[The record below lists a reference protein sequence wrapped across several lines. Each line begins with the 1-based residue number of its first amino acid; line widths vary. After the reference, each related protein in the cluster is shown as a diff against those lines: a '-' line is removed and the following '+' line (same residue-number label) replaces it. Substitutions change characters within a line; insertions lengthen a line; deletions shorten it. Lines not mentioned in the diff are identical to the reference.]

1 MNDGSPNDDLA
12 RSRWFILSLS
22 RLVGVGIVIAGLL
35 VTQGAISWPIEIGYV
50 LVLIGI
56 VDVFVVPQVLARRW
70 RSPKE

>member
-1 MNDGSPNDDLA
+1 MNDDKSNDDVA
-12 RSRWFILSLS
+12 RNRWLILGLS
-22 RLVGVGIVIAGLL
+22 RLAGVGMVITGLL
-35 VTQGAISWPIEIGYV
+35 VTQGAILWPIELGYA

>member
-1 MNDGSPNDDLA
+1 MNHDPSNDDVA
-12 RSRWFILSLS
+12 RNRWFLLSLS
-22 RLVGVGIVIAGLL
+22 RLAGVGLVITGLL
-35 VTQGAISWPIEIGYV
+35 VTQGAISWPIELGYA

>member
-1 MNDGSPNDDLA
+1 MNDDIA
-12 RSRWFILSLS
+12 RTRWFILSLS
-22 RLVGVGIVIAGLL
+22 RLAGVALVITGLL
-35 VTQGAISWPIEIGYV
+35 VTQRAIDWPVEAGYA

>member
-1 MNDGSPNDDLA
+1 MNDGSPDDDVA
-12 RSRWFILSLS
+12 RTRWFILSLS

-35 VTQGAISWPIEIGYV
+35 VTQGAISWPIEIGYA

-56 VDVFVVPQVLARRW
+56 VDVFVAPRVLARRW

>member
-1 MNDGSPNDDLA
+1 MSDDVA
-12 RSRWFILSLS
+12 RTRWFILSLS
-22 RLVGVGIVIAGLL
+22 RLAGVALVITGLL
-35 VTQGAISWPIEIGYV
+35 VTQGAIAWPIEVGYA

>member
-1 MNDGSPNDDLA
+1 MKDDPFNDDVA
-12 RSRWFILSLS
+12 RNRWLILGLS
-22 RLVGVGIVIAGLL
+22 RLTGVGMVITGLL
-35 VTQGAISWPIEIGYV
+35 VTQGAISWPIELGYV